1 MDQELQTELLVGSQ
15 WTLLHM
21 LHEYALNKQQP
32 FLQEMTSRPPSWKY
46 DIMSEIPLCQ
56 SMHIVSIDAYLQDD
70 MTD

>member
-32 FLQEMTSRPPSWKY
+32 FLQEMTSRPPS
-46 DIMSEIPLCQ
+46 
-56 SMHIVSIDAYLQDD
+56 
-70 MTD
+70 